1 MADQKISELPVATS
15 AAGADLFN
23 IVQGGSNKKL
33 TVANFLANIKS
44 PTVINSDGGDQDQRI
59 KGLNDDQLV
68 FVDAST
74 DRVGFGTETPTE
86 KVDVNGNLAVSDGFL
101 RLSQTPQTIA
111 GLGSSGFVVNATT
124 AVTLIDASGAL
135 SVTIANG
142 VTGQIKTVAVLAAA
156 GSVAITTGSNVRA
169 TTITTTSAG
178 ASLQLQWLS
187 SKWHVIS
194 NVGFTV
200 TL

>member
-15 AAGADLFN
+15 AAGADLLN

-33 TVANFLANIKS
+33 TVANFLANIKT
-44 PTVINSDGGDQDQRI
+44 PTVFNSDGGDQDQRI
-59 KGLNDDQLV
+59 KGLNDDQLI

-86 KVDVNGNLAVSDGFL
+86 KVDVVGNLAVSNGFL
-101 RLSQTPQTIA
+101 RLSQTPQALA
-111 GLGSSGFVVNATT
+111 GLGALTVNTTT
-124 AVTLIDASGAL
+124 AVTEVSAAGAATL
-135 SVTIANG
+135 TIGDG
-142 VTGQIKTVAVLAAA
+142 VTGQIKTIAVMTAA
-156 GSVAITTGSNVRA
+156 GAVALTGSNIRA
-169 TTITTTSAG
+169 TTITTSSNG
-178 ASLQLQWLS
+178 ATLQLQWLNA
-187 SKWHVIS
+187 KWHIIS

>member
-15 AAGADLFN
+15 AAGADLLN

-33 TVANFLANIKS
+33 TVANFLANIKT
-44 PTVINSDGGDQDQRI
+44 PTVLNSDGGDQDQRI

-86 KVDVNGNLAVSDGFL
+86 KVDVNGNLAVSNGFL
-101 RLSQTPQTIA
+101 RLSQTPQALA
-111 GLGSSGFVVNATT
+111 GLGTGTVNATT
-124 AVTLIDASGAL
+124 AVTQVDASGAITL
-135 SVTIANG
+135 SIANG
-142 VTGQIKTVAVLAAA
+142 STGQIKTIAVMAAA
-156 GSVAITTGSNVRA
+156 GAVALSGSNVRA
-169 TTITTTSAG
+169 TTITTSSAG
-178 ASLQLQWLS
+178 ASLQLQWLN

>member
-33 TVANFLANIKS
+33 TVANFLSNIKS

-101 RLSQTPQTIA
+101 RLSQTPQTLS
-111 GLGSSGFVVNATT
+111 GLGTGVINATT
-124 AVTLIDASGAL
+124 AVTLVDASGAITL
-135 SVTIANG
+135 TIANG

-156 GSVAITTGSNVRA
+156 GAVAITPGSNVRA

>member
-1 MADQKISELPVATS
+1 MADQKISELPIATS

-33 TVANFLANIKS
+33 TVANFLANIKT

-86 KVDVNGNLAVSDGFL
+86 KVDVNGNLAVSNGFL
-101 RLSQTPQTIA
+101 RLSQTPQTIL
-111 GLGSSGFVVNATT
+111 GLGTGQIINATT
-124 AVTLIDASGAL
+124 AVTLVDASGAITL
-135 SVTIANG
+135 TIANG
-142 VTGQIKTVAVLAAA
+142 VTGQIKTVAVIAAA
-156 GSVAITTGSNVRA
+156 GEVAITPGANVRA
-169 TTITTTSAG
+169 TTITTSSVG
-178 ASLQLQWLS
+178 ATLQLQWLS

>member
-15 AAGADLFN
+15 AAGADLLN

-33 TVANFLANIKS
+33 TVANFLSNIKTPS
-44 PTVINSDGGDQDQRI
+44 VFNSDGGDQDQRI

-86 KVDVNGNLAVSDGFL
+86 KVDVVGNLAVSNGFL
-101 RLSQTPQTIA
+101 RLSQTPQALA
-111 GLGSSGFVVNATT
+111 GLGALTVNTTT
-124 AVTLIDASGAL
+124 AVTEVSASGAATL
-135 SVTIANG
+135 TIGNG
-142 VTGQIKTVAVLAAA
+142 VTGQIKTIAVMTAA
-156 GSVAITTGSNVRA
+156 GAVALSGSNIRA
-169 TTITTTSAG
+169 TSVTTSSNG
-178 ASLQLQWLS
+178 ATLQLQWLNA
-187 SKWHVIS
+187 KWHIIS

>member
-15 AAGADLFN
+15 AAGADLLN

-33 TVANFLANIKS
+33 TVANFLANIKT
-44 PTVINSDGGDQDQRI
+44 PTVLNSDGGDQDQRI

-86 KVDVNGNLAVSDGFL
+86 KVDVNGNLAVSNGFL
-101 RLSQTPQTIA
+101 RLSQTPQTLS
-111 GLGSSGFVVNATT
+111 GLGTGTINATT
-124 AVTLIDASGAL
+124 AVTEVDATGAITL
-135 SVTIANG
+135 TIANG
-142 VTGQIKTVAVLAAA
+142 VTGQIKTVAVMAAA
-156 GSVAITTGSNVRA
+156 GAVALSGSNVRA
-169 TTITTTSAG
+169 TTITTSSAG
-178 ASLQLQWLS
+178 SSLQLQWLN

>member
-101 RLSQTPQTIA
+101 RLSQTPQTLS
-111 GLGSSGFVVNATT
+111 GLGTGVINATT
-124 AVTLIDASGAL
+124 AVTLVDASGAITL
-135 SVTIANG
+135 TIANG

>member
-1 MADQKISELPVATS
+1 MADQKISELPIATS

-33 TVANFLANIKS
+33 TVANFLANIKT
-44 PTVINSDGGDQDQRI
+44 PTVLNSDGGDQDQRI

-86 KVDVNGNLAVSDGFL
+86 KVDVVGNLAVSGGFL
-101 RLSQTPQTIA
+101 RLSQTPQALSGASTGTINT
-111 GLGSSGFVVNATT
+111 ST
-124 AVTLIDASGAL
+124 AVTEVTATGAIAL
-135 SVTIANG
+135 TIGNG
-142 VTGQIKTVAVLAAA
+142 VTGQIKTIAVMAAPA
-156 GSVAITTGSNVRA
+156 TITITGSNIRA
-169 TTITTTSAG
+169 TTISTASTG
-178 ASLQLQWLS
+178 ATLQLQWLN
-187 SKWHVIS
+187 SKWHIIS

>member
-33 TVANFLANIKS
+33 TVANFLSNIKS

-101 RLSQTPQTIA
+101 RLSQTPQTLS
-111 GLGSSGFVVNATT
+111 GLGTGVINATT
-124 AVTLIDASGAL
+124 AVTLVDASGAITL
-135 SVTIANG
+135 TIANG

-156 GSVAITTGSNVRA
+156 GAVAITPGSNVRA

-187 SKWHVIS
+187 S
-194 NVGFTV
+194 
-200 TL
+200 